1 MSQKTST
8 NHRNIVA
15 VIGTTGVGKSQLAV
29 SLAQSLLQNQRFIK
43 GHSPAVVLSAD
54 SMQLYKGLNVITN
67 KVTAEEMG
75 GVEHWGLDVVSPA
88 EGRSWEVGKWCNEA
102 DQKVASLHRDT
113 LPIVC
118 GGTHY
123 FIQHF
128 LFPPPELSFSRED
141 SNTQAQPLAVRWCP
155 PRPRPP
161 IPDDLTPAMERLLD
175 SFWLPDPV
183 WPSAD
188 IESRPLS
195 STEAESSKSSR
206 PTVQDE
212 NNLLSLFRLL
222 EAVDPAEAGR
232 WHWKDGRKVRRGLER
247 WWERGGPVNQIKGDS
262 MEKAGR
268 VSAGNGRHAK
278 FRTLIFWVYE
288 PLVSLRPRLDKRVD
302 KMLENGLLQEVAE
315 LRGIAAELFGSDN
328 PVDHTEGIF
337 QSIGYKEFAELPL
350 PHEDPR
356 GHPLFPAMLERTKIS
371 THQYAKSQISWIKKQ
386 LLPAVREARSLGG
399 QVEVYVVPGGEKG
412 EKPAVDVLNKFLR
425 GDSLPDA
432 STVGHPDAGELL
444 ACLGEGDAKVP
455 DIADRQSLNAR
466 KFCDV
471 CSTPNQPYSVIVREW
486 DAHLKS
492 KIHTRNA
499 RSYDK
504 SDKEAWIAEQRAKA
518 EQRKAEKGRFKQE
531 SAQQQRESKT

>member
-1 MSQKTST
+1 MPRRTSAD
-8 NHRNIVA
+8 HRNVVA

-29 SLAQSLLQNQRFIK
+29 SLAQSHQRFSK

-54 SMQLYKGLNVITN
+54 SMQLYKGLDVITN
-67 KVTAEEMG
+67 KVTKEEMG

-88 EGRSWEVGKWCNEA
+88 AGRSWEVGKWCNEA
-102 DQKVASLHRDT
+102 DQEIANLPLET

-141 SNTQAQPLAVRWCP
+141 SDGQGRPLEIRWCP
-155 PRPRPP
+155 PGPTPP
-161 IPDDLTPAMERLLD
+161 TPENLTPALKRLLE

-183 WPSAD
+183 WPSA
-188 IESRPLS
+188 ELETPS
-195 STEAESSKSSR
+195 SPSTKAESSKSSR

-212 NNLLSLFRLL
+212 YNLLSLFRLL
-222 EAVDPAEAGR
+222 EAVDPTEAGR

-247 WWERGGPVNQIKGDS
+247 WWERGGPVNQKNSDVLESEARPPGKD
-262 MEKAGR
+262 
-268 VSAGNGRHAK
+268 GRHAK

-288 PLVSLRPRLDKRVD
+288 PLASLRPRLDKRVD
-302 KMLENGLLQEVAE
+302 KMLENGLLQEIEE

-328 PVDHTEGIF
+328 SVDHTEGIF
-337 QSIGYKEFAELPL
+337 QSIGKSRSRLQTTIYSQKSWQDTKSLPTSHYPSQTL
-350 PHEDPR
+350 RVTLSSQPCSRGPR
-356 GHPLFPAMLERTKIS
+356 YPPIT
-371 THQYAKSQISWIKKQ
+371 
-386 LLPAVREARSLGG
+386 VREALSLGG

-412 EKPAVDVLNKFLR
+412 EKPAVDVLSRFLKEEN
-425 GDSLPDA
+425 LPDA
-432 STVGHPDAGELL
+432 SAIGHPDAGELL
-444 ACLGEGDAKVP
+444 ACLKEGDAKVP

-466 KFCDV
+466 KFCDI
-471 CSTPNQPYSVIVREW
+471 CSTPNQPYSVIVRDW

-492 KIHTRNA
+492 KIHNRNS

-504 SDKEAWIAEQRAKA
+504 SDREAWIAEQRAKA
-518 EQRKAEKGRFKQE
+518 EQRRAEKERSREE
-531 SAQQQRESKT
+531 SVQQQEEV